1 MGLSC
6 ERLTIAPDEGC
17 GLRIVFP
24 ISKHSLFLCL
34 ITWRTGRCGMCDGH
48 LQRLKSLLCV
58 RGSGL
63 F

>member
-17 GLRIVFP
+17 GLRIVSS

-34 ITWRTGRCGMCDGH
+34 ITWRTGRCG
-48 LQRLKSLLCV
+48 CV
-58 RGSGL
+58 MGIFSV
-63 F
+63 